1 MGTVKPP
8 PTEQTS
14 GLSSGEIAG
23 IIVAII
29 LIILIVVDL
38 FCCFFNNC
46 GFSHCCFETFC
57 AAKDKKFLPVETT
70 EGYEAQELEE

>member
-1 MGTVKPP
+1 MTKDKSVQGVG
-8 PTEQTS
+8 
-14 GLSSGEIAG
+14 GLTSGEIAG

-57 AAKDKKFLPVETT
+57 SDKDKKFSPVATD
-70 EGYEAQELEE
+70 GYEAQELEE